1 LGRFSNGPDTP
12 LTASNISTSALLEG
26 GVAEPERRTSWLEAF
41 FDLCFVVAVGAVAH
55 TLHDDPS
62 IEGIVLFA
70 ALFIPVWWS
79 WMEYAWY
86 ATSFP
91 ERGGFNRFA
100 AFAAM
105 LTVLAMAT
113 QVGAASHGDP
123 HGFILSFVVFHAI
136 VVALFLR
143 AARLYPGR
151 QAFSIR
157 YASGFGLA
165 AVIWLVSLALPEA
178 VRPWVWV
185 AALAVDL
192 VTPWLAVLAVVE
204 RTFDVS
210 HIPERYGLFT
220 IIVLGEAVIAVARSM
235 SEAQWT
241 PEAVTTAVSGFAIA
255 VVIWW
260 AYFAHPHAEL
270 LERGRLASFIWGY
283 GHIFVWMGIAI
294 TGVGIELAIEA
305 AAGGHALSNGER
317 LILCGGPALY
327 LVAMA
332 LLRSAG
338 AGHLTDRVVLVR
350 LGTAMAFVVI
360 WLAGGA
366 LSPQAIAVLM
376 AAVAVVGGIE
386 IGRGWRGLGA
396 AAT

>member
-1 LGRFSNGPDTP
+1 MTTSTIA
-12 LTASNISTSALLEG
+12 TAAPVAG
-26 GVAEPERRTSWLEAF
+26 AAAEPERRTSWLEAF
-41 FDLCFVVAVGAVAH
+41 FDLCFVVAAGAVAH
-55 TLHDDPS
+55 TLHDEPS
-62 IEGIVLFA
+62 IEGVTLFA

-91 ERGGFNRFA
+91 EGGGFNRFG

-123 HGFILSFVVFHAI
+123 RGFILAFVVFHTI

-151 QAFSIR
+151 KAFSVR
-157 YASGFGLA
+157 YATGFGLA
-165 AVIWLVSLALPEA
+165 AVIWLASLALPEA
-178 VRPWVWV
+178 IRPWVWV

-192 VTPWLAVLAVVE
+192 VTPWIAVLAVEE

-220 IIVLGEAVIAVARSM
+220 IIVLGEAIIAVARGM
-235 SEAQWT
+235 SEVEWT
-241 PEAVTTAVSGFAIA
+241 PEAVTTAVAGFAIA

-294 TGVGIELAIEA
+294 TGVSIELAIEA
-305 AAGGHALSNGER
+305 AAAGHALSDGER

-327 LVAMA
+327 LTAMA

-338 AGHLTDRVVLVR
+338 AGHVTDRVVVIGWGLRSLSSSSGSPAGRCRRKR
-350 LGTAMAFVVI
+350 LPDS
-360 WLAGGA
+360 WL
-366 LSPQAIAVLM
+366 S
-376 AAVAVVGGIE
+376 
-386 IGRGWRGLGA
+386 
-396 AAT
+396 

>member
-1 LGRFSNGPDTP
+1 VTTNTI
-12 LTASNISTSALLEG
+12 TTSGSAQG
-26 GVAEPERRTSWLEAF
+26 AVAEPERRASWLELF

-55 TLHDDPS
+55 TLHDQPTV
-62 IEGIVLFA
+62 EGIVLFA

-91 ERGGFNRFA
+91 ETGSFNRFG

-113 QVGAASHGDP
+113 QAGTASHGDP
-123 HGFILSFVVFHAI
+123 RGFILAFIVFHAI

-151 QAFSIR
+151 HAFSIR
-157 YASGFGLA
+157 YASGFALA
-165 AVIWLVSLALPEA
+165 AAIWLVSLALPEA
-178 VRPWVWV
+178 IRPWLWI

-192 VTPWLAVLAVVE
+192 LTPWMAVLTAAE

-220 IIVLGEAVIAVARSM
+220 IIVLGEAIIAVARSM

-241 PEAVTTAVSGFAIA
+241 PEAVTAAVAGFAIA

-283 GHIFVWMGIAI
+283 GHIVVWMGIAM
-294 TGVGIELAIEA
+294 TGVGIELAIETA
-305 AAGGHALSNGER
+305 AAGHALADGER

-327 LVAMA
+327 LTAMA

-338 AGHLTDRVVLVR
+338 AGHFTDRVVMIR
-350 LGTAMAFVVI
+350 LATAGAFVII

-366 LSPQAIAVLM
+366 LSPQAVSVLM
-376 AAVAVVGGIE
+376 AVIAVGAGIA
-386 IGRGWRGLGA
+386 IGRAWRFVPDPVI
-396 AAT
+396 

>member
-1 LGRFSNGPDTP
+1 
-12 LTASNISTSALLEG
+12 
-26 GVAEPERRTSWLEAF
+26 
-41 FDLCFVVAVGAVAH
+41 
-55 TLHDDPS
+55 
-62 IEGIVLFA
+62 
-70 ALFIPVWWS
+70 
-79 WMEYAWY
+79 
-86 ATSFP
+86 
-91 ERGGFNRFA
+91 
-100 AFAAM
+100 M

-143 AARLYPGR
+143 AARFYPGR

-260 AYFAHPHAEL
+260 AYFANPHAEL

>member
-1 LGRFSNGPDTP
+1 LATNSITFP
-12 LTASNISTSALLEG
+12 ASSQGAG
-26 GVAEPERRTSWLEAF
+26 AEPERRASWLELF

-55 TLHDDPS
+55 TLHDEPS
-62 IEGIVLFA
+62 IEGVVLFA

-91 ERGGFNRFA
+91 EVGAFNRFG

-105 LTVLAMAT
+105 LTVLSLAT
-113 QVGAASHGDP
+113 QAGAASHGDP
-123 HGFILSFVVFHAI
+123 RGFILAFVVFHAI

-143 AARLYPGR
+143 AARLYPGLHG
-151 QAFSIR
+151 FSIR

-165 AVIWLVSLALPEA
+165 AAIWLVSLAFPEGM
-178 VRPWVWV
+178 RPWVWAV
-185 AALAVDL
+185 ALVVDL
-192 VTPWLAVLAVVE
+192 VTPWMAVLAAVE

-220 IIVLGEAVIAVARSM
+220 IIVLGEAIIAVARSM
-235 SEAQWT
+235 SEAEWT
-241 PEAVTTAVSGFAIA
+241 AAAVTTAVAGFAIA

-305 AAGGHALSNGER
+305 AAAGHALRDGQR

-327 LVAMA
+327 LTAMA

-338 AGHLTDRVVLVR
+338 AGHFTDRVVVIR
-350 LGTAMAFVVI
+350 LATAVAFIVI

-366 LSPQAIAVLM
+366 LSPQAVAVLM
-376 AAVAVVGGIE
+376 AVIAVGAGIA
-386 IGRGWRGLGA
+386 IGRVW
-396 AAT
+396 TSVPDPVT

>member
-1 LGRFSNGPDTP
+1 LATSTITTLASPDGA
-12 LTASNISTSALLEG
+12 LT
-26 GVAEPERRTSWLEAF
+26 EPERRASWLELF
-41 FDLCFVVAVGAVAH
+41 FDLCFFVAVGAVAH
-55 TLHDDPS
+55 TLYGAPT
-62 IEGIVLFA
+62 IEGIALFG

-91 ERGGFNRFA
+91 EVGAFNRFA

-113 QVGAASHGDP
+113 QAGTASHGDP
-123 HGFILSFVVFHAI
+123 RGFILAFIIFHAI

-143 AARLYPGR
+143 AAQLYPGR
-151 QAFSIR
+151 HAFSIR
-157 YASGFGLA
+157 YAAGFGLA
-165 AVIWLVSLALPEA
+165 AAIWLVSLALPEGM
-178 VRPWVWV
+178 RLWMWV

-192 VTPWLAVLAVVE
+192 VTPWMAVLTVVE

-220 IIVLGEAVIAVARSM
+220 IIVLGEAIIAVARSM

-241 PEAVTTAVSGFAIA
+241 PAVIAAVAGFAIA

-283 GHIFVWMGIAI
+283 GHIFVWMGIVI

-305 AAGGHALSNGER
+305 AAEGHVLSDAER

-327 LVAMA
+327 LTAIA

-338 AGHLTDRVVLVR
+338 AGHFTDRVVVTR
-350 LGTAMAFVVI
+350 LATAVAFVVI
-360 WLAGGA
+360 WLAGRA
-366 LSPQAIAVLM
+366 LSPEAVTALM
-376 AAVAVVGGIE
+376 ATLAVGAGVVIA
-386 IGRGWRGLGA
+386 RAWRRLESTA
-396 AAT
+396 P

>member
-1 LGRFSNGPDTP
+1 
-12 LTASNISTSALLEG
+12 LTASSVTTLASPQGAL
-26 GVAEPERRTSWLEAF
+26 AEPERRASWLELF

-55 TLHDDPS
+55 TLHDEPT
-62 IEGIVLFA
+62 IEGIALFV

-91 ERGGFNRFA
+91 ERGEFNRFA

-123 HGFILSFVVFHAI
+123 RGLILAFVVFHAV

-143 AARLYPGR
+143 ASRLYPER
-151 QAFSIR
+151 HAFSIR

-165 AVIWLVSLALPEA
+165 AAIWLVSLALPEEM
-178 VRPWVWV
+178 RPWAWI

-192 VTPWLAVLAVVE
+192 VTPWAAVLTVVE

-220 IIVLGEAVIAVARSM
+220 IIVLGEAIIAVARSM

-241 PEAVTTAVSGFAIA
+241 PAAVTAAVAGFAIA
-255 VVIWW
+255 VMIWW

-305 AAGGHALSNGER
+305 AAAGQALSDGER

-327 LVAMA
+327 LTAMA

-338 AGHLTDRVVLVR
+338 AGHFTDRVVVTR
-350 LGTAMAFVVI
+350 LATAVAFVVI

-366 LSPQAIAVLM
+366 LSPQAVTALM
-376 AAVAVVGGIE
+376 AAVAVTAGIA
-386 IGRGWRGLGA
+386 IGRAWRSI
-396 AAT
+396 ATPAM

>member
-1 LGRFSNGPDTP
+1 MASTISIATP
-12 LTASNISTSALLEG
+12 
-26 GVAEPERRTSWLEAF
+26 VAGIGAEAERRASWLELI

-55 TLHDDPS
+55 TLHDESS

-70 ALFIPVWWS
+70 ALFIPVWLS
-79 WMEYAWY
+79 WMEHAWY

-91 ERGGFNRFA
+91 EAGGINRFA

-113 QVGAASHGDP
+113 QVGALSHGDP
-123 HGFILSFVVFHAI
+123 RGFILAFAVFHAI

-151 QAFSIR
+151 QALSIR
-157 YASGFGLA
+157 YGSGFALA
-165 AVIWLVSLALPEA
+165 AVIWLASLALPEA
-178 VRPWVWV
+178 IRPWVWV
-185 AALAVDL
+185 ITLAVDL
-192 VTPWLAVLAVVE
+192 ATPWMAVVTAVG

-235 SEAQWT
+235 SDVRWT
-241 PEAVTTAVSGFAIA
+241 PEAVSAAVARFAIA

-283 GHIFVWMGIAI
+283 GHFFVWMGIAI

-305 AAGGHALSNGER
+305 AAAGDALSDGER
-317 LILCGGPALY
+317 PILCGGPALY
-327 LVAMA
+327 LTAMA

-338 AGHLTDRVVLVR
+338 AGHITDRVVLVR
-350 LGTAMAFVVI
+350 LGTAVAFIVI
-360 WLAGGA
+360 WLAGGP
-366 LSPQAIAVLM
+366 LSPEVVTTLI
-376 AAVAVVGGIE
+376 AAVAIGAGIA
-386 IGRGWRGLGA
+386 IGRAWRLLEAGA
-396 AAT
+396 S

>member
-1 LGRFSNGPDTP
+1 
-12 LTASNISTSALLEG
+12 
-26 GVAEPERRTSWLEAF
+26 
-41 FDLCFVVAVGAVAH
+41 
-55 TLHDDPS
+55 
-62 IEGIVLFA
+62 
-70 ALFIPVWWS
+70 
-79 WMEYAWY
+79 MEYAWY

-91 ERGGFNRFA
+91 EAGGFNRFA

-123 HGFILSFVVFHAI
+123 HRFILTFVIFHAI

-143 AARLYPGR
+143 AARLYTER
-151 QAFSIR
+151 QAFSVR

-165 AVIWLVSLALPEA
+165 AAIWLVSLALPEA
-178 VRPWVWV
+178 IRPWVWI

-192 VTPWLAVLAVVE
+192 VTPWAAVLAVAE

-220 IIVLGEAVIAVARSM
+220 IIVLGEAIIAVARSM

-241 PEAVTTAVSGFAIA
+241 PEAVTAAVAGFAIA

-283 GHIFVWMGIAI
+283 GHFIVWMGIAI

-305 AAGGHALSNGER
+305 AAAGDALLDGER

-327 LVAMA
+327 LTAMA

-338 AGHLTDRVVLVR
+338 AGHITDRVVLVR
-350 LGTAMAFVVI
+350 LGTAVAFIVI
-360 WLAGGA
+360 WVAGGA
-366 LSPQAIAVLM
+366 LSPQAVSVLL
-376 AAVAVVGGIE
+376 ATVAVGAGIA
-386 IGRGWRGLGA
+386 IGRAWRSRRRPRSSTA
-396 AAT
+396 RTPSS

>member
-1 LGRFSNGPDTP
+1 
-12 LTASNISTSALLEG
+12 
-26 GVAEPERRTSWLEAF
+26 VAEPERRASWLELF
-41 FDLCFVVAVGAVAH
+41 FDLCFVVAVGTVAH
-55 TLHDDPS
+55 TLHDEPT
-62 IEGIVLFA
+62 IAGITLFA

-91 ERGGFNRFA
+91 EGGAFNRFG

-113 QVGAASHGDP
+113 QAGAASHGDP
-123 HGFILSFVVFHAI
+123 RGFILAFVAFHAI
-136 VVALFLR
+136 VVTLFLR

-151 QAFSIR
+151 HMFSIR

-165 AVIWLVSLALPEA
+165 AAIWLVSLALPEEI
-178 VRPWVWV
+178 RPWVWV
-185 AALAVDL
+185 VALAVDV
-192 VTPWLAVLAVVE
+192 VTPWMAVRAAAE

-220 IIVLGEAVIAVARSM
+220 IIVLGEAIIAVARSM

-241 PEAVTTAVSGFAIA
+241 PEAVTAAVAGFAIA

-294 TGVGIELAIEA
+294 SGVGIELAIEA
-305 AAGGHALSNGER
+305 AAEGYALSDGER

-327 LVAMA
+327 LTAMA
-332 LLRSAG
+332 LLRSVG
-338 AGHLTDRVVLVR
+338 AGHLTDRVVSIR
-350 LGTAMAFVVI
+350 LGTAVAFIVI
-360 WLAGGA
+360 WLAGDA
-366 LSPQAIAVLM
+366 LSPQAVAVLM
-376 AAVAVVGGIE
+376 AAVAVGAGFAI
-386 IGRGWRGLGA
+386 RNAWRLPGA

>member
-1 LGRFSNGPDTP
+1 MTTLASSEGA
-12 LTASNISTSALLEG
+12 LT
-26 GVAEPERRTSWLEAF
+26 EPERRASWLELF

-55 TLHDDPS
+55 TLHEEPT
-62 IEGIVLFA
+62 IEGITLFA

-79 WMEYAWY
+79 WMEYVWY

-91 ERGGFNRFA
+91 EVGAFNRFG

-113 QVGAASHGDP
+113 QAGAASHGDP
-123 HGFILSFVVFHAI
+123 RGFILAFVVFHAI

-143 AARLYPGR
+143 AARLYSGR
-151 QAFSIR
+151 HAFSIR

-165 AVIWLVSLALPEA
+165 AVIWLVSLALPEEM
-178 VRPWVWV
+178 RPWVWV
-185 AALAVDL
+185 VALAIDL
-192 VTPWLAVLAVVE
+192 VTPWMAVRAVAE

-220 IIVLGEAVIAVARSM
+220 LIVLGEAIIAVARSM

-241 PEAVTTAVSGFAIA
+241 PGAMTAAVAGFAIA

-270 LERGRLASFIWGY
+270 LERGPLASFVWGY

-294 TGVGIELAIEA
+294 TGVGIGLGIEA
-305 AAGGHALSNGER
+305 AATGHALSNGER

-327 LVAMA
+327 LTAMA

-338 AGHLTDRVVLVR
+338 AGHFTDRVVVIR
-350 LGTAMAFVVI
+350 LATAVAFVVI

-366 LSPQAIAVLM
+366 LSPQVVTALM
-376 AAVAVVGGIE
+376 ATLAVAAGIA
-386 IGRGWRGLGA
+386 IGRAWRRLGSTA
-396 AAT
+396 S

>member
-1 LGRFSNGPDTP
+1 MTTLASPEGA
-12 LTASNISTSALLEG
+12 LT
-26 GVAEPERRTSWLEAF
+26 EPERRASWLELF

-55 TLHDDPS
+55 TLHEEPT
-62 IEGIVLFA
+62 IEGITLFA

-91 ERGGFNRFA
+91 EVGAFNRFG

-113 QVGAASHGDP
+113 QAGAASHGDP
-123 HGFILSFVVFHAI
+123 RGFILAFVVFHAI

-143 AARLYPGR
+143 AARRYSGR
-151 QAFSIR
+151 HAFSIR

-165 AVIWLVSLALPEA
+165 AVIWLVSLALPEEM
-178 VRPWVWV
+178 RPWVWV
-185 AALAVDL
+185 VALAIDL
-192 VTPWLAVLAVVE
+192 DTPWMAVRAVAE

-220 IIVLGEAVIAVARSM
+220 LIVLGEAIIAVARSM

-241 PEAVTTAVSGFAIA
+241 PAAMTAAVAGFAIA

-283 GHIFVWMGIAI
+283 GHIFVWMGIAM
-294 TGVGIELAIEA
+294 TGVGIELAIDA
-305 AAGGHALSNGER
+305 ATAGHALADSER

-327 LVAMA
+327 LTAMA

-338 AGHLTDRVVLVR
+338 AGHFSDRVVVIR
-350 LGTAMAFVVI
+350 LATAVAFIVI

-366 LSPQAIAVLM
+366 LSPQAVAVLM
-376 AAVAVVGGIE
+376 AVIAVGAWIA
-386 IGRGWRGLGA
+386 IGRAWRGLPDPVI
-396 AAT
+396 

>member
-1 LGRFSNGPDTP
+1 M
-12 LTASNISTSALLEG
+12 ASILNSSASQPG
-26 GVAEPERRTSWLEAF
+26 AVAEPERRASWLELF

-55 TLHDDPS
+55 ILHDDSS
-62 IEGIVLFA
+62 IEGTVLFA

-91 ERGGFNRFA
+91 EGGGINRFA

-123 HGFILSFVVFHAI
+123 HGIVLAFVVFHAI

-143 AARLYPGR
+143 AARLYPRR

-157 YASGFGLA
+157 YGSGFGLA

-178 VRPWVWV
+178 YQPWVWV
-185 AALAVDL
+185 IALAVDL
-192 VTPWLAVLAVVE
+192 VTPWAAVVAVVE
-204 RTFDVS
+204 RTFHVS

-220 IIVLGEAVIAVARSM
+220 IIVLGEAIIAVARSM
-235 SEAQWT
+235 SEVRWT
-241 PEAVTTAVSGFAIA
+241 PEAVTAAVAGFAIA

-283 GHIFVWMGIAI
+283 GHFFVWMGIAI
-294 TGVGIELAIEA
+294 TGVGIELAIETA
-305 AAGGHALSNGER
+305 AVGHELSDGQR

-338 AGHLTDRVVLVR
+338 AGHLTDRVVLIR
-350 LGTAMAFVVI
+350 LGTAVAFIVI

-366 LSPQAIAVLM
+366 LSPQAVAILM
-376 AAVAVVGGIE
+376 AAVAIAAGIA
-386 IGRGWRGLGA
+386 IGRAWRLLGP
-396 AAT
+396 ATT

>member
-1 LGRFSNGPDTP
+1 MTSTLATTAP
-12 LTASNISTSALLEG
+12 LPGA
-26 GVAEPERRTSWLEAF
+26 VAEPERRASWLELF

-55 TLHDDPS
+55 VLHDEPS
-62 IEGIVLFA
+62 IEGIALFA

-91 ERGGFNRFA
+91 ERGAFNRFG

-113 QVGAASHGDP
+113 QVGSASHGDP
-123 HGFILSFVVFHAI
+123 RGFILAFVVFHAI

-143 AARLYPGR
+143 AARLYPER
-151 QAFSIR
+151 QVFSIR

-165 AVIWLVSLALPEA
+165 AAIWLVSLALPEEI
-178 VRPWVWV
+178 RPWIWI

-192 VTPWLAVLAVVE
+192 VTPWAAVLAVAE

-220 IIVLGEAVIAVARSM
+220 IIVLGEAIIAVARSM

-241 PEAVTTAVSGFAIA
+241 PEAVTTAIAGFAIA

-305 AAGGHALSNGER
+305 AATGHALSDGER

-327 LVAMA
+327 LTAMA

-338 AGHLTDRVVLVR
+338 AGHFTDRVVVIR
-350 LGTAMAFVVI
+350 LATAAAFIVI

-366 LSPQAIAVLM
+366 LSQQAVAVLM
-376 AAVAVVGGIE
+376 AAVAVGAGVV
-386 IGRGWRGLGA
+386 IGRAWRSI
-396 AAT
+396 ATPVGCI

>member
-1 LGRFSNGPDTP
+1 VTTNTI
-12 LTASNISTSALLEG
+12 ATSVSAQG
-26 GVAEPERRTSWLEAF
+26 AVAEPERRASWLELF

-55 TLHDDPS
+55 TLHDEPT
-62 IEGIVLFA
+62 IEGIALFA

-91 ERGGFNRFA
+91 EAGAINLFA

-113 QVGAASHGDP
+113 QAGTASHGDP
-123 HGFILSFVVFHAI
+123 RGFILAFVVFHAI

-143 AARLYPGR
+143 AARLFPGR
-151 QAFSIR
+151 HAFSIR
-157 YASGFGLA
+157 YASGFALA
-165 AVIWLVSLALPEA
+165 AAIWLVSLALPEEI
-178 VRPWVWV
+178 RPWLWI

-192 VTPWLAVLAVVE
+192 VTPWMAVLTAAE

-220 IIVLGEAVIAVARSM
+220 IIVLGEAIIAVARSM

-241 PEAVTTAVSGFAIA
+241 PEAVTAAVAGFAIA

-270 LERGRLASFIWGY
+270 LERGRLASFVWGY
-283 GHIFVWMGIAI
+283 GHIVVWMGIAM

-305 AAGGHALSNGER
+305 AAGGHALADGER

-327 LVAMA
+327 LTAMA

-338 AGHLTDRVVLVR
+338 AGHFTDRVVMDR
-350 LGTAMAFVVI
+350 LATAGAFVVI

-366 LSPQAIAVLM
+366 LSPQAVSVLM
-376 AAVAVVGGIE
+376 AVIAVGAGIA
-386 IGRGWRGLGA
+386 IGRAWKSIGSLVV
-396 AAT
+396 

>member
-1 LGRFSNGPDTP
+1 
-12 LTASNISTSALLEG
+12 LTASTVSTSTVLEESK
-26 GVAEPERRTSWLEAF
+26 AEPERRTSWLEAF

-55 TLHDDPS
+55 TLHDEPS
-62 IEGIVLFA
+62 VEGIALFV

-123 HGFILSFVVFHAI
+123 RGLIISFVVIHAI

-178 VRPWVWV
+178 IQPWVWV
-185 AALAVDL
+185 VALAVDL
-192 VTPWLAVLAVVE
+192 LTPWVAVLAVVE

-235 SEAQWT
+235 SEVEWT
-241 PEAVTTAVSGFAIA
+241 PAAVIAAIAGFIIA

-305 AAGGHALSNGER
+305 AAAGHALADGQR

-327 LVAMA
+327 LTAMA

-338 AGHLTDRVVLVR
+338 AGHVTDRVVVIL
-350 LGTAMAFVVI
+350 LATAVAFIVI

-366 LSPQAIAVLM
+366 LSPQAVAVLM
-376 AAVAVVGGIE
+376 AVIAVGAGMA
-386 IGRGWRGLGA
+386 IGRAWR
-396 AAT
+396 TVPDPVI

>member
-1 LGRFSNGPDTP
+1 MATSTVTTP
-12 LTASNISTSALLEG
+12 ASPQGAL
-26 GVAEPERRTSWLEAF
+26 AEPERRASWLELF

-55 TLHDDPS
+55 TLHDEPT
-62 IEGIVLFA
+62 IEGIALFV

-91 ERGGFNRFA
+91 EAGAFNRFG

-113 QVGAASHGDP
+113 QVGPASHGEP
-123 HGFILSFVVFHAI
+123 RGFILTFIVFHAI

-143 AARLYPGR
+143 AAGLYPGR
-151 QAFSIR
+151 HAFSIR

-165 AVIWLVSLALPEA
+165 AAIWLVSLALPEGM
-178 VRPWVWV
+178 RLWVWV

-192 VTPWLAVLAVVE
+192 ITPWMAVRAAVE

-220 IIVLGEAVIAVARSM
+220 IIVLGEAIIAVARSM

-241 PEAVTTAVSGFAIA
+241 PEAVTAAIAGFAIA

-283 GHIFVWMGIAI
+283 GHIVVWMGIAI

-305 AAGGHALSNGER
+305 AAAGHALSDGER

-327 LVAMA
+327 LTAMA

-338 AGHLTDRVVLVR
+338 AGHFTDRVVVTR
-350 LGTAMAFVVI
+350 LATAVAFVVI
-360 WLAGGA
+360 WLVGGA
-366 LSPQAIAVLM
+366 LSPQAVAVLM
-376 AAVAVVGGIE
+376 AVIAVGAGIA
-386 IGRGWRGLGA
+386 IGRAWRSVPDSVI
-396 AAT
+396 

>member
-1 LGRFSNGPDTP
+1 VTTNTI
-12 LTASNISTSALLEG
+12 ATSVSAQG
-26 GVAEPERRTSWLEAF
+26 AVAEPERRASWLELF

-55 TLHDDPS
+55 TLHDEPT
-62 IEGIVLFA
+62 IEGIALFA

-91 ERGGFNRFA
+91 EAGAFNRFG

-113 QVGAASHGDP
+113 QAGTASHGDP
-123 HGFILSFVVFHAI
+123 RGFILAFVVFHAI

-143 AARLYPGR
+143 AARLFPGR
-151 QAFSIR
+151 HAFSIR
-157 YASGFGLA
+157 YASGFALA
-165 AVIWLVSLALPEA
+165 AAIWLVSLALPEEI
-178 VRPWVWV
+178 RPWLWI

-192 VTPWLAVLAVVE
+192 VTPWMAVLTAAE

-220 IIVLGEAVIAVARSM
+220 IIVLGEAIIAVARSM

-241 PEAVTTAVSGFAIA
+241 PEAVTAAVAGFAIA

-270 LERGRLASFIWGY
+270 LERGRLASFVWGY
-283 GHIFVWMGIAI
+283 GHIVVWMGIAM

-305 AAGGHALSNGER
+305 AAGGHALADGER

-327 LVAMA
+327 LTAMA

-338 AGHLTDRVVLVR
+338 AGHFTDRVVMVR
-350 LGTAMAFVVI
+350 LATAGAFVVI

-366 LSPQAIAVLM
+366 LSPQAVTVLM
-376 AAVAVVGGIE
+376 AVIAVGAGIA
-386 IGRGWRGLGA
+386 IGRAWKSIGSLVV
-396 AAT
+396 

>member
-1 LGRFSNGPDTP
+1 MTSTLATTAP
-12 LTASNISTSALLEG
+12 LPGA
-26 GVAEPERRTSWLEAF
+26 VAEPERRASWLELF

-55 TLHDDPS
+55 VLHDEPS
-62 IEGIVLFA
+62 IEGIALFA

-91 ERGGFNRFA
+91 ERGAFNRFG

-113 QVGAASHGDP
+113 QVGSASHGDP
-123 HGFILSFVVFHAI
+123 RGFILAFVVFHAI

-143 AARLYPGR
+143 AARLYPER
-151 QAFSIR
+151 QVFSIR

-165 AVIWLVSLALPEA
+165 AAIWLVSLALPEEI
-178 VRPWVWV
+178 RPWIWI

-192 VTPWLAVLAVVE
+192 VTPWMAVLAVVE

-220 IIVLGEAVIAVARSM
+220 IIVLGEAI
-235 SEAQWT
+235 
-241 PEAVTTAVSGFAIA
+241 IA

-294 TGVGIELAIEA
+294 TGIGIELAIEA
-305 AAGGHALSNGER
+305 AAAGHSLSDGER

-332 LLRSAG
+332 ILRAAG
-338 AGHLTDRVVLVR
+338 AGHFTDRVVLVR
-350 LGTAMAFVVI
+350 LATAVAFILI
-360 WLAGGA
+360 WLAGEA
-366 LSPQAIAVLM
+366 LSPQAVTVLV
-376 AAVAVVGGIE
+376 AAVAVGAGVV
-386 IGRGWRGLGA
+386 IGRAWRSI
-396 AAT
+396 ATPVV

>member
-1 LGRFSNGPDTP
+1 
-12 LTASNISTSALLEG
+12 LTTNIITTSAPSQG
-26 GVAEPERRTSWLEAF
+26 AVAEPERRASWLELF

-55 TLHDDPS
+55 TLHDEPT
-62 IEGIVLFA
+62 IEGLVLFA

-91 ERGGFNRFA
+91 EGGAFNRFG

-123 HGFILSFVVFHAI
+123 RGLILAFVVFHVI

-151 QAFSIR
+151 HVFSIR

-165 AVIWLVSLALPEA
+165 AALWLVSLALPEEI
-178 VRPWVWV
+178 RPWVWV
-185 AALAVDL
+185 VALGVDL
-192 VTPWLAVLAVVE
+192 MTPWMAVLAAAD
-204 RTFDVS
+204 RTFDVR

-220 IIVLGEAVIAVARSM
+220 IIVLGEAIIAVARSM
-235 SEAQWT
+235 SEAEWT
-241 PEAVTTAVSGFAIA
+241 PAAVTAAVAGFAIA
-255 VVIWW
+255 VMIWW

-305 AAGGHALSNGER
+305 AAAGHALSDGER
-317 LILCGGPALY
+317 LLLCGGPALY
-327 LVAMA
+327 LAAMA

-338 AGHLTDRVVLVR
+338 AGHITDRVVVIRLV
-350 LGTAMAFVVI
+350 TVVAYIVI

-366 LSPQAIAVLM
+366 LSPQAVTVLM
-376 AAVAVVGGIE
+376 AAVAVGAGIA
-386 IGRGWRGLGA
+386 IGRAWGPI
-396 AAT
+396 ATSGI